1 MMNAFEINIK
11 DEAREN
17 DDFRRVLFTSS
28 HAQLVVM
35 AIQPDEEIGE
45 EVHTVDQI
53 FYVVKGEAEAV
64 IDGKA
69 GALDKGEMLIVPAG
83 TYHNIRNTEDDALKL
98 LTIYAPPQHP
108 AGTIHRTKAD
118 ASPAERTLASTA
130 ADLS

>member
-98 LTIYAPPQHP
+98 L
-108 AGTIHRTKAD
+108 
-118 ASPAERTLASTA
+118 
-130 ADLS
+130 